1 MAMNDI
7 IKKSETPT
15 DTYWKTYKWH
25 WARIKARM
33 PGVNLCVYHLRHSFG
48 SHMLKANKNLY
59 NVKQAMGH
67 TSIKTTERYMHVLDE
82 DVRSDINNT
91 EDLEI

>member
-1 MAMNDI
+1 
-7 IKKSETPT
+7 
-15 DTYWKTYKWH
+15 
-25 WARIKARM
+25 
-33 PGVNLCVYHLRHSFG
+33 
-48 SHMLKANKNLY
+48 MLKANKNLY